1 MYLDLISKL
10 PIAEKVADLMDK
22 KTTLKNGPL
31 EPKTISGQ
39 VEFRDVTF
47 TYPSRP
53 GQKVIRNMDLVLQP
67 GKVTAVVGDSGAGKS
82 TLTNLLMR

>member
-1 MYLDLISKL
+1 M
-10 PIAEKVADLMDK
+10 EKKSTMK
-22 KTTLKNGPL
+22 SGPL
-31 EPKTISGQ
+31 QPDTISGE
-39 VEFRDVTF
+39 VEFRNVSF

-53 GQKVIRNMDLVLQP
+53 GQMVIKNMSMVLQP